1 MAKMDASG
9 LGLENGKYVG
19 VVTISQMN
27 LAGGDLPKGWERKLD
42 VVIDFTGADPVEV
55 AIAACGGQSLRVML
69 QGKLRKEK
77 TAVLEG
83 YVRDGYKVT
92 VGAILAREDVTK
104 DPVKAAEKAVAAMSP
119 EQMAELVAMLKAKG
133 AAV

>member
-1 MAKMDASG
+1 MAKMNASG

-19 VVTISQMN
+19 SVEISQMN

-42 VVIDFTGADPVEV
+42 VTIDFTGADPVEV
-55 AIAACGGQSLRVML
+55 ATAACGGQSLRVML

-83 YVRDGYKVT
+83 YARDGYKVT
-92 VGAILAREDVTK
+92 VGEILAREDVTK
-104 DPVKAAEKAVAAMSP
+104 DPVRTAEKAVDAMSP
-119 EQMAELVAMLKAKG
+119 EQLEQLKALLRAKG
-133 AAV
+133 ALV